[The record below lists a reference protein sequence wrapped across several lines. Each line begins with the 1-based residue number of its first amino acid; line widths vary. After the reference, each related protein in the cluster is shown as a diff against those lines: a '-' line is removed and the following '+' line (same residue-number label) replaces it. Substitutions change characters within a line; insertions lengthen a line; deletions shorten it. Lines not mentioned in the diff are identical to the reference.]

1 MKRLLLAA
9 LLIAA
14 PVVAQQ
20 KDAPT
25 TKVVTLK
32 YADPEQM
39 KALVRMYGVDIGANP
54 FPNPGLRAV
63 SLRGTPE
70 QIAAAEAAIKQYDVP
85 PKTIELVVHFVVG
98 TNQPTPNAPPVPPEV
113 REVINQLKGTFTFKD
128 YSMLDTLTLRTRAG
142 SHAHTSGI
150 VSGGSP
156 PRLSQF
162 SIDRAYVSDDGTI
175 RIDHM
180 QAGLRIPTGRT
191 PASQTSKGGSEPANQ
206 VQYLNTGIEQDVDVK
221 EGQKVVVGRASLDG
235 PEKALFLILTARV
248 VQ

>member
-162 SIDRAYVSDDGTI
+162 SIDRAYVSEDGTI
-175 RIDHM
+175 RIDRM

-191 PASQTSKGGSEPANQ
+191 PAGQTSKGGSEPANQ